1 MQRTRCGGGQS
12 RGKRLCSFL
21 CHIAGEESALVACR
35 GIRGATTVG
44 ANTRDEILRAT
55 RELLRRIVERNAVA
69 VEDIASIFFTVSDD
83 LDAEDPAL
91 AARQLG
97 WTDSALLCA
106 REIPVPRQRVQ
117 RCSRAL
123 LLPNPQPTPPELRLV
138 HLHEAA
144 GARPWRADVPE
155 P

>member
-1 MQRTRCGGGQS
+1 
-12 RGKRLCSFL
+12 
-21 CHIAGEESALVACR
+21 LVACR

-83 LDAEDPAL
+83 LDAEYPAL

-106 REIPVPRQRVQ
+106 REIPVPGQGVQ
-117 RCSRAL
+117 RCIRVL
-123 LLPNPQPTPPELRLV
+123 LLANTERAASELRHV
-138 HLHEAA
+138 YLHEAVA
-144 GARPWRADVPE
+144 LRPSRADTPE
-155 P
+155 PEEDEHTDG